1 MTTRREFLGCA
12 SAACGAL
19 ALGSAD
25 EATGQEARKSD
36 ILKAA
41 PETWPVPKEV
51 AGIKLPDSKLARD
64 ATDYTRA
71 LSAPIVFNHVLRT
84 YLFGELLGRAR
95 DRPRGTSAQGHRV
108 RPIANAREHGA
119 CTADF
124 RGV

>member
-19 ALGSAD
+19 TLGSAV

-41 PETWPVPKEV
+41 RETWPVPKDV

-64 ATDYTRA
+64 ATDFARA

-84 YLFGELLGRAR
+84 YPF
-95 DRPRGTSAQGHRV
+95 
-108 RPIANAREHGA
+108 
-119 CTADF
+119 
-124 RGV
+124 